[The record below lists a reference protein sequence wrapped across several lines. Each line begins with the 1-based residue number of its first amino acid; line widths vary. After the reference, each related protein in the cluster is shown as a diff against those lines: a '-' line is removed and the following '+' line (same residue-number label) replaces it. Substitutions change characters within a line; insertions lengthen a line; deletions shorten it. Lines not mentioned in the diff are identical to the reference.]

1 MLINL
6 NFNLE
11 AWIKNF
17 EIEANSEE
25 EATQKLMSLSLA
37 EIVEGNTS
45 DFQISK
51 VDSSILEYDLEV
63 QASEIEYDFNS
74 ETIDISVG
82 EYLKNILPKKLQ
94 ITLRGVN
101 DSDNLEELVK
111 DAIFV
116 ETNCEVKSLNFEIIE
131 KK

>member
-1 MLINL
+1 MIINL

-11 AWIKNF
+11 AWIKNL
-17 EIEANSEE
+17 EMEANSEE
-25 EATQKLMSLSLA
+25 EAVQKLMSLSLA

-63 QASEIEYDFNS
+63 QAFDIEYDFDP
-74 ETIDISVG
+74 ETLEISVG

-94 ITLRGVN
+94 VTIRGVT
-101 DSDNLEELVK
+101 DSDNLEDLIK
-111 DAIFV
+111 DAVFV
-116 ETNCEVKSLNFEIIE
+116 ETGYDAKSLNFEII
-131 KK
+131 KKK